1 MLSVLLPS
9 GATTV
14 SFTVAPFSAALSSAH
29 TRQLSPVTR
38 FHCTLLAIANAVN
51 IKRNG
56 KAIAWLY
63 QNTGNILDYKD
74 GDKVKFDLTAI
85 QNDPDWPILRQ
96 DYKDFIL
103 SNADTVFTLEFE
115 PRFRKNHTLACL
127 KEDPVTPK
135 RLFWVGHL
143 IKQREPE
150 QEAAHD

>member
-1 MLSVLLPS
+1 MPANL
-9 GATTV
+9 
-14 SFTVAPFSAALSSAH
+14 FTLTKAGDL
-29 TRQLSPVTR
+29 
-38 FHCTLLAIANAVN
+38 
-51 IKRNG
+51 IKN
-56 KAIAWLY
+56 KWLY

-135 RLFWVGHL
+135 RLFWIGHL
-143 IKQREPE
+143 IKQCEPE

>member
-1 MLSVLLPS
+1 MPANL
-9 GATTV
+9 
-14 SFTVAPFSAALSSAH
+14 FTLTKAGDLIKNK
-29 TRQLSPVTR
+29 
-38 FHCTLLAIANAVN
+38 AIANAVN

-115 PRFRKNHTLACL
+115 PRFFAKTILLPA
-127 KEDPVTPK
+127 
-135 RLFWVGHL
+135 
-143 IKQREPE
+143 
-150 QEAAHD
+150 

>member
-1 MLSVLLPS
+1 MPANL
-9 GATTV
+9 
-14 SFTVAPFSAALSSAH
+14 FTLTKAGDLIKNK
-29 TRQLSPVTR
+29 
-38 FHCTLLAIANAVN
+38 AIANAVN

-56 KAIAWLY
+56 K
-63 QNTGNILDYKD
+63 ILDYKD

-135 RLFWVGHL
+135 RLFWIGHL